1 MSVLHNLESF
11 SGQFFNNTNPQ
22 IQGIVQAFADA
33 LTHGAPACRTILV
46 YIASIDPA
54 YPTAC
59 FIHCTTG
66 NNRSGVFIGVIL
78 SLLGVPASLI
88 AEEYSLS
95 NLGLQPIRDSVVER
109 LMKSP
114 VFANAGGG
122 GRERAERMVGAR
134 PESMLAMLEM
144 LEKRWGGAE
153 GYVRNVC
160 GLSEEE
166 VEKVK
171 AVLTVKESI
180 VPQKRMSKVFATS
193 KKFWK
198 DLWKSFA

>member
-1 MSVLHNLESF
+1 
-11 SGQFFNNTNPQ
+11 
-22 IQGIVQAFADA
+22 
-33 LTHGAPACRTILV
+33 
-46 YIASIDPA
+46 
-54 YPTAC
+54 
-59 FIHCTTG
+59 
-66 NNRSGVFIGVIL
+66 VIL